1 MDEGTDIGRTG
12 IIDGIVWEE
21 KQYDDN
27 PLIKQFL
34 KQFGGYFMI
43 NPDGFRLRYED
54 DNRKPFQITDKEQ
67 EFLNLIEQ
75 SIEQGKNLFLG
86 ITG

>member
-21 KQYDDN
+21 KQYSDN
-27 PLIKQFL
+27 PLIKKFL
-34 KQFGGYFMI
+34 EQFGGYFMI

-67 EFLNLIEQ
+67 EFLNLITQ